1 MFITG
6 YMGKWGFF
14 KSLVQNLQTNAKPH
28 NKQQKQQRVAKKSD
42 LVELGCRDPSWV
54 VIHKNVDVQNINRV
68 SLGTLRFL
76 ERLCT
81 HLENYKNQV
90 LKTAQNHA
98 AKYPQKAHF
107 EHFRAPSGEGVIT
120 GCFRLPK

>member
-14 KSLVQNLQTNAKPH
+14 KSFMGKWGFFKSFVQNLQTNGKPR
-28 NKQQKQQRVAKKSD
+28 NKLLKQQRVTKKND

-81 HLENYKNQV
+81 HIENYKNQV
-90 LKTAQNHA
+90 LKTAQNHR
-98 AKYPQKAHF
+98 AKWLQKAHF
-107 EHFRAPSGEGVIT
+107 EHFLASCG
-120 GCFRLPK
+120 

>member
-14 KSLVQNLQTNAKPH
+14 KSFVQNLQTNGKPR
-28 NKQQKQQRVAKKSD
+28 NKLLKQQRVTKKND

-54 VIHKNVDVQNINRV
+54 VIHKNVDVQNISRV

-81 HLENYKNQV
+81 HREL
-90 LKTAQNHA
+90 
-98 AKYPQKAHF
+98 QKPSF
-107 EHFRAPSGEGVIT
+107 EDRPEPSSKVASEGS
-120 GCFRLPK
+120 F